1 MASNDLLTTRYG
13 AALPPGPEKCALEQ
27 NQQSRARKGAVEFD
41 IDLIL
46 TRSPAHPT
54 VLAARLSRGN
64 PLQPMPYKSIRD
76 LDLAGKRVF
85 IRVDFNVPLDET
97 GTRISS
103 DTRIRAALPTIK
115 LALEKGAA
123 LVLASHLGRPKGK
136 PNPKMQFDPVAARL
150 AELLGRDVK
159 KAPDSVGRE
168 VGRLASQLSS
178 GEVLLLENLRF
189 HCGEETNDSNISEQ
203 LAGLCDVYINDA
215 FGAAHRAHAS
225 TAGMVGLVPQVA
237 AGLLMEK
244 ELKFLSMAVSNP
256 ERPYVA
262 IVGGAKISGKID
274 VLRSFLR
281 IADKVLIGGAM
292 TYTFLKAQGVAI
304 GSSLVEDDK
313 LGVAR
318 EAIEQGGDKLQLPID
333 HVIAQDLAADAA
345 TKIVDGTSEP
355 IPAGWK
361 GLDIG
366 PKTIAAYREAISGA
380 RMIVWN
386 GPMGVFEIE
395 PFAAGT
401 LAVAHAVADS
411 AATSIVGGGD
421 SEKAI
426 KTAGVSDQMTHI
438 STGGGASLEF
448 LAGKKLPGVEALGG
462 L

>member
-1 MASNDLLTTRYG
+1 VASNDLLTTRYG

>member
-1 MASNDLLTTRYG
+1 
-13 AALPPGPEKCALEQ
+13 
-27 NQQSRARKGAVEFD
+27 
-41 IDLIL
+41 
-46 TRSPAHPT
+46 
-54 VLAARLSRGN
+54 
-64 PLQPMPYKSIRD
+64 MPYKSIRG

-85 IRVDFNVPLDET
+85 IRADFNVPLDET
-97 GTRISS
+97 GTQITS

-123 LVLASHLGRPKGK
+123 ILLASHLGRPKGK
-136 PNPKMQFDPVAARL
+136 PNPKMQLDPVAARL
-150 AELLGRDVK
+150 GELLGRDVK
-159 KAPDSVGRE
+159 KAPDSVGPE
-168 VGRLASQLSS
+168 VRRLAAELSS

-189 HCGEETNDSNISEQ
+189 HAGEEANDRGFAEQ
-203 LAGLCDVYINDA
+203 LANLCDVYINDA

-225 TAGMVGLVPQVA
+225 TTGMAGLVTESA

-244 ELKFLSMAVSNP
+244 ELKYLSMAVSNP

-274 VLRSFLR
+274 VLRSFLKL
-281 IADKVLIGGAM
+281 ADKVLVGGAM
-292 TYTFLKAQGVAI
+292 TYTFLKARGVAI
-304 GSSLVEDDK
+304 GSSLVEDEK

-318 EAIEQGGDKLQLPID
+318 EAMDLGGDKLLLPID
-333 HVIAQDLAADAA
+333 HVIAADLAADAE
-345 TKIVDGTSEP
+345 TKVVDGTNEP
-355 IPAGWK
+355 IPDGWK

-366 PKTIAAYREAISGA
+366 PLTIAAYREAISSA

-386 GPMGVFEIE
+386 GPMGVFEVE

-401 LAVAHAVADS
+401 MAVARAVADS

-426 KTAGVSDQMTHI
+426 KNAGVSDRITHI

-448 LAGKKLPGVEALGG
+448 LAGEKLPGVEALGG

>member
-1 MASNDLLTTRYG
+1 
-13 AALPPGPEKCALEQ
+13 
-27 NQQSRARKGAVEFD
+27 
-41 IDLIL
+41 
-46 TRSPAHPT
+46 
-54 VLAARLSRGN
+54 
-64 PLQPMPYKSIRD
+64 MPYQSIRD

-85 IRVDFNVPLDET
+85 IRADFNVPLDET
-97 GTRISS
+97 GTQISS

-123 LVLASHLGRPKGK
+123 IVLASHLGRPKGR
-136 PNPKMQFDPVAARL
+136 PNPKMQLDPVAARL
-150 AELLGRDVK
+150 GELLGREVR
-159 KAPDSVGRE
+159 KAPDSVGPE
-168 VGRLASQLSS
+168 VRRLASELSA

-189 HCGEETNDSNISEQ
+189 HAGEEANDRDFGEQ
-203 LAGLCDVYINDA
+203 LADLCDVYVNDA

-225 TAGMVGLVPQVA
+225 TAGMAGLVPEAA

-244 ELKFLSMAVSNP
+244 ELKYLSMAVSNP

-274 VLRSFLR
+274 VLRSFLKL
-281 IADKVLIGGAM
+281 ADKVLIGGAM
-292 TYTFLKAQGVAI
+292 TYTFLKARGVAI
-304 GSSLVEDDK
+304 GSSLVEDEK

-318 EAIEQGGDKLQLPID
+318 EALELGGDKLLLPID
-333 HVIAQDLAADAA
+333 HVIAVDLAADAETRVVDA
-345 TKIVDGTSEP
+345 TNEP
-355 IPAGWK
+355 IPEGWK

-366 PKTIAAYREAISGA
+366 PLTIAAYGEAISSA
-380 RMIVWN
+380 RMVVWN
-386 GPMGVFEIE
+386 GPMGVFEVE

-411 AATSIVGGGD
+411 EATSIVGGGD

-426 KTAGVSDQMTHI
+426 RTAGVSDRITHV

-448 LAGKKLPGVEALGG
+448 LAGEKLPGVEALGG

>member
-1 MASNDLLTTRYG
+1 MRVRLCFS
-13 AALPPGPEKCALEQ
+13 ALDRWPPV
-27 NQQSRARKGAVEFD
+27 NS
-41 IDLIL
+41 IL
-46 TRSPAHPT
+46 
-54 VLAARLSRGN
+54 
-64 PLQPMPYKSIRD
+64 PMPYKSIRD

-97 GTRISS
+97 GTQITS

-123 LVLASHLGRPKGK
+123 IVLASHLGRPKGK
-136 PNPKMQFDPVAARL
+136 PNPKMQLDPVAARL
-150 AELLGRDVK
+150 AELLGREVR

-168 VGRLASQLSS
+168 VVHLASELSS

-189 HCGEETNDSNISEQ
+189 HCGEETNDSNVAEQ
-203 LAGLCDVYINDA
+203 LADLCDVYINDA

-225 TAGMVGLVPQVA
+225 TTGMVALVPEAA
-237 AGLLMEK
+237 AGLLMEQ
-244 ELKFLSMAVSNP
+244 ELQYLSMAVSNF

-274 VLRSFLR
+274 VLRSFLQL
-281 IADKVLIGGAM
+281 ADKVLIGGAM

-313 LGVAR
+313 LDVAR
-318 EAIEQGGDKLQLPID
+318 ETMDQSGDKLLLPID
-333 HVIAQDLAADAA
+333 HVIAKNMAADAD

-355 IPAGWK
+355 IPEGWK

-366 PKTIAAYREAISGA
+366 PRTIAAYRDAISGA

-386 GPMGVFEIE
+386 GPMGVCEIE

-401 LAVAHAVADS
+401 LAVAQAVADS

-426 KTAGVSDQMTHI
+426 KTAGLSDRITHI

-448 LAGKKLPGVEALGG
+448 LAGEKLPGVEALGG

>member
-1 MASNDLLTTRYG
+1 MS
-13 AALPPGPEKCALEQ
+13 
-27 NQQSRARKGAVEFD
+27 
-41 IDLIL
+41 
-46 TRSPAHPT
+46 
-54 VLAARLSRGN
+54 
-64 PLQPMPYKSIRD
+64 YKSIRD

-97 GTRISS
+97 GTQITS

-123 LVLASHLGRPKGK
+123 IILASHLGRPKGK
-136 PNPKMQFDPVAARL
+136 PNPKMRLDPVAARL
-150 AELLGRDVK
+150 AELLGRDAK
-159 KAPDSVGRE
+159 MAPDSVGKE
-168 VGRLASQLSS
+168 VGRLVSELSS
-178 GEVLLLENLRF
+178 GDVLLLENLRF
-189 HCGEETNDSNISEQ
+189 HCGEETNDSNVAEQ

-225 TAGMVGLVPQVA
+225 TSGMVGFVSEAA

-244 ELKFLSMAVSNP
+244 ELQYLSMAVSNP

-274 VLRSFLR
+274 VLRKFLQL
-281 IADKVLIGGAM
+281 ADKVLIGGAM

-304 GSSLVEDDK
+304 GSSLVEDAK

-318 EAIEQGGDKLQLPID
+318 EVMDQGGDKLLLPID
-333 HVIAQDLAADAA
+333 HVIAKDLTVESD
-345 TKIVDGTSEP
+345 TRLVDGTSEP
-355 IPAGWK
+355 IPKGWK

-366 PKTIAAYREAISGA
+366 PRTIAVYSEAISKA
-380 RMIVWN
+380 RTIVWN
-386 GPMGVFEIE
+386 GPMGVFEVE

-401 LAVAHAVADS
+401 LAVAHAVAGS

-426 KTAGVSDQMTHI
+426 RAAGLSDRITHI

-448 LAGKKLPGVEALGG
+448 LAGEKLPGVEALVGR
-462 L
+462 

>member
-1 MASNDLLTTRYG
+1 
-13 AALPPGPEKCALEQ
+13 
-27 NQQSRARKGAVEFD
+27 
-41 IDLIL
+41 
-46 TRSPAHPT
+46 
-54 VLAARLSRGN
+54 
-64 PLQPMPYKSIRD
+64 MPYKSIRD

-85 IRVDFNVPLDET
+85 IRADFNGPLDKT
-97 GTRISS
+97 RTRITS

-123 LVLASHLGRPKGK
+123 IVLASHLGRPKGR
-136 PNPKMQFDPVAARL
+136 PNPKMQLDPVAARL
-150 AELLGRDVK
+150 GELLGRDVK
-159 KAPDSVGRE
+159 KAPDCVGPE
-168 VGRLASQLSS
+168 VRRLASELSS
-178 GEVLLLENLRF
+178 GDVLLLENLRF
-189 HCGEETNDSNISEQ
+189 HAGEEANDRGFAEQ
-203 LAGLCDVYINDA
+203 LANLCDVYINDA

-225 TAGMVGLVPQVA
+225 TAGMAGLAPETA

-244 ELKFLSMAVSNP
+244 ELKYLSMAVSKP

-274 VLRSFLR
+274 VLRSFLKL
-281 IADKVLIGGAM
+281 ADKVLIGGAM
-292 TYTFLKAQGVAI
+292 TYTFLKARGVAI
-304 GSSLVEDDK
+304 GSSLVEDEK

-318 EAIEQGGDKLQLPID
+318 EAMDLGGDKLLLPID
-333 HVIAQDLAADAA
+333 HVIAAGLAADAE
-345 TKIVDGTSEP
+345 TKVVDGTNEP
-355 IPAGWK
+355 IPDGWK

-366 PKTIAAYREAISGA
+366 PLTIAAYREAISSA

-386 GPMGVFEIE
+386 GPMGVFEVE

-401 LAVAHAVADS
+401 MAVARAIADS

-426 KTAGVSDQMTHI
+426 RTAGVSDRITHI

-448 LAGKKLPGVEALGG
+448 LAGEKLPGVEALGG